1 MVGLG
6 KCHSPGWS
14 PNFSC
19 LLANDIYFNN
29 SSENKRPLLFPLHE
43 QIMRNSPISY
53 SCLWNLCVVV
63 AKECFLSRVDL
74 KIWELPADLWTNLM
88 QENNQTFYVWLLG
101 PQKWKQREE
110 GSLIAWWKT
119 DFSNIWNLEAN
130 SDLFAIQL
138 ELKIVGPSLWPD
150 PCTKPAMGVRLDSSF
165 TSHLSAKLLS
175 AMKVVWSFWRLEVSK
190 HGSDDHLPSSR
201 EHSKPLEGIGCNQL

>member
-1 MVGLG
+1 MFPERETNLGLEGKKKKLLFCWRYFPRTTRVNICDTLVWTLYHLVLKHFYEMLQKVLEYPISADMVGLG

-74 KIWELPADLWTNLM
+74 KI
-88 QENNQTFYVWLLG
+88 
-101 PQKWKQREE
+101 
-110 GSLIAWWKT
+110 
-119 DFSNIWNLEAN
+119 
-130 SDLFAIQL
+130 
-138 ELKIVGPSLWPD
+138 
-150 PCTKPAMGVRLDSSF
+150 
-165 TSHLSAKLLS
+165 
-175 AMKVVWSFWRLEVSK
+175 
-190 HGSDDHLPSSR
+190 
-201 EHSKPLEGIGCNQL
+201 